1 MSLDRR
7 SFRFGIL
14 AGISVVVAVVAAF
27 VYLPQRFSST
37 ANDVQAATTP
47 PAATTSVGLPNEG
60 FTAVVKESMPAVV
73 NISTTRVVK
82 SQGAAPFM
90 NDPFFKEFFGDEFSR
105 QFQVPKS
112 RRESALGSGVIVDK
126 RGYIITNNH
135 VIAKADEIKVVLND
149 KREFKAKLIGT
160 DPKTDVAVIKIKGDN
175 LPVLPW
181 GNSDNLQVGEYVLAI
196 GNPFGLSQTVTMGIV
211 SATGR
216 ANVGIADYEDFIQTD
231 AAINPGNSG
240 GALVNAKGQL
250 VGMNTAIFSRSGG
263 YMGIGFAVPSNMA
276 HKVMESL
283 IKNGKVTR
291 GWLGVSIQA
300 LDEELAKHFGL
311 KSPEGVLVNEV
322 MDGTPAA
329 KGGVKEGDV
338 IVAFDG
344 KKTPD
349 PTTLRNIVAETK
361 VGKRVK
367 MTVMR
372 DGKAKT
378 LNIMVAEQ
386 PKNLTMSQQQ
396 QPESDHNT
404 SSILK
409 GVEVQNM
416 NPQIAQQLG
425 LPKTTTGVVVTDVS
439 VGSPAERAGLISGD
453 VILQV
458 NNKRITNIG
467 DFRNAVQSANKKRGL
482 LLLINRHGRKEF
494 LGIEP

>member
-14 AGISVVVAVVAAF
+14 AGISVVIAAVAAF
-27 VYLPQRFSST
+27 VYLPQHFSST

-47 PAATTSVGLPNEG
+47 PVTTSVGLPNEG

-240 GALVNAKGQL
+240 GALVNARGQL

-276 HKVMESL
+276 HKVMLSL
-283 IKNGKVTR
+283 IKSGKVTR
-291 GWLGVSIQA
+291 GWLGVSIQGM
-300 LDEELAKHFGL
+300 DEDLAKHFGL
-311 KSPEGVLVNEV
+311 KSSEGVLVNEV

-338 IVAFDG
+338 IVAFNG

-349 PTTLRNIVAETK
+349 PTTLRNIVAETT
-361 VGKRVK
+361 VGSHVK
-367 MTVMR
+367 MKVMR

-378 LNIMVAEQ
+378 LNILVAEQ
-386 PKNLTMSQQQ
+386 PKNLAMSQK
-396 QPESDHNT
+396 QPESESDT

-416 NPQIAQQLG
+416 NAQIAQQLG
-425 LPKTTTGVVVTDVS
+425 LPKTTTGVVVTDVT
-439 VGSPAERAGLISGD
+439 VGSPAERAGLMSGD

-458 NNKRITNIG
+458 NNKHIRNIE
-467 DFRNAVQSANKKRGL
+467 DFRSAVESANKKRGL